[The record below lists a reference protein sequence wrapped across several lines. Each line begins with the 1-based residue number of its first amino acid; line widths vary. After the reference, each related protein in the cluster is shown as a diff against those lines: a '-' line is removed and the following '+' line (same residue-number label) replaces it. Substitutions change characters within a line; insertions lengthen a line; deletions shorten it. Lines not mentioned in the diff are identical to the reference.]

1 MLNWNQI
8 QANAYAFAK
17 RWQHATNEE
26 ADAQGF
32 VTALL
37 AVFGVDDP
45 RAVGAFER
53 RVALDDGHN
62 GYFDYLWPG
71 RIAIEM
77 KSAGRDLAAAYRQLE
92 GYTLHLPAGEMP
104 ELLMVSDF
112 RRIELHH
119 RTTGQCTRFA
129 TANLA
134 RHVRHFARL
143 AGYEPSREQAEQITV
158 NVRAAEKTALLHDAL
173 KAGGYDGHAL
183 ELYLVRLLFCLFA
196 EDTGLFPA
204 GSFQSLIENSAKDGA
219 DLAGRLAKL
228 FEVLN
233 TPAEQLAKKTLLP
246 EWFRQF
252 RYVNGGLF
260 ADLLPAADF
269 DAAMRQTLL
278 DCCDFDWSA
287 ISPAIFGAMF
297 QGVMDAKTRREL
309 GAHYTSE
316 ENILKVIRP
325 LFLDA
330 LWEEFERARVSEKA
344 LREFHDKIAR
354 LRFLDPACGCGNFL
368 IVAYREL
375 RVLELEIV
383 KMLFSGQLELDIQS
397 LLKVSVAQFAGIE
410 IEDFP
415 CQIARVGMWLM
426 DHLMNL
432 KAAEEF
438 GRYLDRLPLTASAN
452 IVHGNALEMDWNDVV
467 PNNELSYI
475 FGNPPFVGKKEQSA
489 QQKKELVAVFGNEKS
504 VGNLDYVCAWYKKAA
519 DIMRDTAIRAAF
531 VSTNSITQGEQSPIL
546 WRIMLDKC
554 GARIDFAHRT
564 FRWDNEAR
572 GKAHVHCVIVGF
584 SLAENPRPRLIFD
597 GDERRE
603 AKNINGYLVDA
614 PNTFIASR
622 QHPIC
627 AVPEIV
633 TGNQATDDGH
643 FFISSDEYEH
653 FIAATPNAEK
663 YLRKAYNSQG
673 FINGKFQYCLWL
685 VGITPQELK
694 SMPPVYER
702 VQNVWQ
708 YRLSSPK
715 AATRKQ
721 ADIPT
726 LFTEIR
732 QPEGNYIV
740 IPKVSSETRRY
751 IPLGFLE
758 PDIICNNT
766 IKFVPD
772 ATLYHFGVL
781 CSSVHNAWMRAVAG
795 RMKSDYQY
803 SNTIVYNNFPW
814 PDADEAHRAA
824 IEKTAQAILDARA
837 RYPEASLADLYDEL
851 AMPPELRRAHQANDR
866 AVLAAYGI
874 KPDTPEPEIV
884 AELMARYRA
893 LTGA

>member
-1 MLNWNQI
+1 
-8 QANAYAFAK
+8 
-17 RWQHATNEE
+17 
-26 ADAQGF
+26 
-32 VTALL
+32 
-37 AVFGVDDP
+37 
-45 RAVGAFER
+45 
-53 RVALDDGHN
+53 
-62 GYFDYLWPG
+62 
-71 RIAIEM
+71 
-77 KSAGRDLAAAYRQLE
+77 
-92 GYTLHLPAGEMP
+92 
-104 ELLMVSDF
+104 
-112 RRIELHH
+112 
-119 RTTGQCTRFA
+119 
-129 TANLA
+129 
-134 RHVRHFARL
+134 
-143 AGYEPSREQAEQITV
+143 
-158 NVRAAEKTALLHDAL
+158 
-173 KAGGYDGHAL
+173 
-183 ELYLVRLLFCLFA
+183 
-196 EDTGLFPA
+196 
-204 GSFQSLIENSAKDGA
+204 
-219 DLAGRLAKL
+219 
-228 FEVLN
+228 N

-475 FGNPPFVGKKEQSA
+475 FGNPPFVGYSLQSKEQKA
-489 QQKKELVAVFGNEKS
+489 EMLAIYADEQGKPYRNAGKI
-504 VGNLDYVCAWYKKAA
+504 DYVAAWYFKAA
-519 DIMRDTAIRAAF
+519 QMMQGTDIRAAL
-531 VSTNSITQGEQSPIL
+531 VSTNSITQGEQVAGVWQPL
-546 WRIMLDKC
+546 FERF
-554 GARIDFAHRT
+554 GAHIDFTHRT

-584 SLAENPRPRLIFD
+584 SAAPNQRPRLIFD

-603 AKNINGYLVDA
+603 ANNINSYLLDA
-614 PNTFIASR
+614 PDVFVESR
-622 QHPIC
+622 SKSLCP
-627 AVPEIV
+627 VPPMV
-633 TGNQATDDGH
+633 YGNKPTDGG
-643 FFISSDEYEH
+643 FLFLTPDEYEH
-653 FIAATPNAEK
+653 LAQVEPEAAK
-663 YLRKAYNSQG
+663 YVKQIYGANEY
-673 FINGKFQYCLWL
+673 INNTKRYCLWL
-685 VGITPQELK
+685 VGASPSVLRQSAFIR
-694 SMPPVYER
+694 ER
-702 VQNVWQ
+702 VRQVQ
-708 YRLSSPK
+708 EFRQQSPK
-715 AATRKQ
+715 AATRTSAKT
-721 ADIPT
+721 PM
-726 LFTEIR
+726 LFQEVR
-732 QPEGNYIV
+732 QPETDYIIV
-740 IPKVSSETRRY
+740 PRVSSELRLY
-751 IPLGFLE
+751 VPIGFMPPEIIVNDAVQIIP
-758 PDIICNNT
+758 N
-766 IKFVPD
+766 

-781 CSSVHNAWMRAVAG
+781 TSSTHMAWMRAVCG
-795 RMKSDYQY
+795 RLEMRYRY
-803 SNTIVYNNFPW
+803 SKDIVYNNFPW

-837 RYPEASLADLYDEL
+837 RFPEASLADLYDEL

-884 AELMARYRA
+884 ADLMARYRA
-893 LTGA
+893 LTGG